1 VSVPTSGADAVSGN
15 VGTTHLGRYELVC
28 EIAKAQ
34 IGALWAGAADGEAI
48 FVRRVALG
56 TPLPAALHE
65 RLSDAARWAASARL
79 PGFAPVLDVVATGD
93 EIGVVSEYRD
103 GECLRALLR
112 QASFKRTPLPLGVSL
127 RIAIDVIDA
136 LEATEGLDRITPA
149 SLWPDSVLV
158 GSDGVTSLLDLG
170 VASVVAGDPAWSA
183 HPELASYSAPEKL
196 EDAASASTRSDVF
209 VVGILLWEM
218 VANQRLFTGLSA
230 PAARQKV
237 LTAPLSRLDAS
248 KIGTPANATL
258 ADIVERALN
267 RKPDVRFFDVTELR
281 AALQA
286 EFSDTIASPEEVGT
300 ALSQISGSL
309 MSIRR
314 RAIDKALGSGAK
326 HTAAALPAETVEKLR
341 GVPANAT
348 LLGVAPLAV
357 GSAPSPNAPATKP
370 VRSGTLL
377 GFPTPDLGKSEES
390 TFPKRPPAPPPPR
403 PLRPTGVQREDSV
416 DDLLAPLEGLEPERD
431 ELESLDEVLDEVRPL
446 PKPAPPPP
454 PFASQRPMSTT
465 APLGTMSDSVAPDS
479 VDALIASS
487 KGSAQ
492 PAPFGSSTAPMM
504 AHTAPLGTDVMAQF
518 GSAGGPPLPPPP
530 LPPPRVPSSF
540 PAPSN
545 FPAPSSFPPAAN
557 PVAQAPSEPPAGAAR
572 PLSLALKRNRKIV
585 IGVVAAMALL
595 LTVAI
600 VVGAVRSRSAAKDE
614 AAAEAKRAAKAKAAK
629 SESDEKPTAKA
640 GAPPAKQAKSVPA
653 TPKKA
658 AAAPKAETAETEKEE
673 AKTKTGAS
681 SALVAAQTK
690 ARAAAQVPKGGLKKP
705 AAKPKPAPKKPVA
718 KAAKKPAAKPA
729 KAKPKPKP
737 AKAAKAPPKKK
748 PTAKPGKKVAAA
760 KKPH

>member
-1 VSVPTSGADAVSGN
+1 VSVPTSGADAASGS
-15 VGTTHLGRYELVC
+15 VGTSQLGRYELVC

-34 IGALWAGAADGEAI
+34 IGALWAGAADGEAV

-79 PGFAPVLDVVATGD
+79 PGFTPVLDVIATGD

-112 QASFKRTPLPLGVSL
+112 QASFKRTPLPLGVAL

-170 VASVVAGDPAWSA
+170 VASVVASDPAWSA

-218 VANQRLFTGLSA
+218 IANQRLFTGLSA

-248 KIGTPANATL
+248 KVGAPAGTGL

-267 RKPDVRFFDVTELR
+267 RNPTVRFFDVSELR
-281 AALQA
+281 AALEA

-300 ALSQISGSL
+300 ALTQISGSL

-326 HTAAALPAETVEKLR
+326 HTTAALPAETVEKLR
-341 GVPANAT
+341 GIAANAT
-348 LLGVAPLAV
+348 LLGVAPLAT
-357 GSAPSPNAPATKP
+357 GSAPSPSSPTNKP

-377 GFPTPDLGKSEES
+377 GFPSPDLAKADES
-390 TFPKRPPAPPPPR
+390 ASAFPKRPPAPPPPPR
-403 PLRPTGVQREDSV
+403 ALRPTGVQREDSV
-416 DDLLAPLEGLEPERD
+416 DDLLAPLAGLEPERD
-431 ELESLDEVLDEVRPL
+431 ELDDVLDEVKPL
-446 PKPAPPPP
+446 PKPPPPP
-454 PFASQRPMSTT
+454 PQPRPMSVT

-479 VDALIASS
+479 VDALIAST
-487 KGSAQ
+487 KGSAY
-492 PAPFGSSTAPMM
+492 PAPPPPSAPPPF
-504 AHTAPLGTDVMAQF
+504 AQTAPLGTDVMAQF
-518 GSAGGPPLPPPP
+518 GAIGAAPPLPP
-530 LPPPRVPSSF
+530 VPSSF
-540 PAPSN
+540 PPPPVSPLAQPPSD
-545 FPAPSSFPPAAN
+545 PP
-557 PVAQAPSEPPAGAAR
+557 PGAK
-572 PLSLALKRNRKIV
+572 PISMALKRNRKIV
-585 IGVVAAMALL
+585 IGVVAAMGLL

-600 VVGAVRSRSAAKDE
+600 VIGAVRSKSNAKDD
-614 AAAEAKRAAKAKAAK
+614 AAAEARAAKAKTAKNEAKDKPAAK
-629 SESDEKPTAKA
+629 AAEA
-640 GAPPAKQAKSVPA
+640 PAKQARSQPA

-658 AAAPKAETAETEKEE
+658 APAPKTEEPASEGKEE
-673 AKTKTGAS
+673 AKPAKGGAAS
-681 SALVAAQTK
+681 TLAAAQTK
-690 ARAAAQVPKGGLKKP
+690 ARAAAQVPKGGMKKP
-705 AAKPKPAPKKPVA
+705 APKPKPAPKKPVA
-718 KAAKKPAAKPA
+718 KAAKKPAP
-729 KAKPKPKP
+729 KAKPKPAPKKAKAAAKPVKAPAKKKPPAKP
-737 AKAAKAPPKKK
+737 AKKV
-748 PTAKPGKKVAAA
+748 TAKK
-760 KKPH
+760 